1 MNTVEFEYRLLV
13 IKFNIG
19 AVTSS
24 EIIYTQNVLS
34 NDILWNYET
43 IIGDD

>member
-19 AVTSS
+19 DVTSS

-43 IIGDD
+43 IIGDN